1 LHDVGEE
8 LLDAVFFGLV
18 LLADDWVFVLFL
30 LHCLALGLQAL
41 LFLFLDRLVQGVLL
55 LQLKSRP
62 LLI

>member
-1 LHDVGEE
+1 VL
-8 LLDAVFFGLV
+8 FGLV